1 MKYRKKIVFLNI
13 IGLLACFFVSLFPA
27 IAHAESLDYSVT
39 IDPSINITIPTNVV
53 ALELNPLNKTFSYQ
67 DLGISV
73 STNNSLGYKLTMD
86 STNHTT
92 NLVNI
97 LDSTKTIPT
106 LPIAIGSTS
115 GTSITSYTESNFK
128 DNAWGYKIGTIT
140 NPVSSDTNN
149 YLPFIP
155 GTTIAINHALA
166 DNDTTTLR
174 FASKINYEQPAGLYT
189 INLNFNATVNPT
201 NPPYMQNLDPS
212 LCVANHSTLVVDS
225 RDERSYYIRRLKD
238 GKCWMVQN
246 LRLGQDLTPV
256 TGALVLTEQ
265 DTDISSTDTYNPR
278 SQFVL
283 TNQVADGK
291 MPAKNVYDQSVS
303 ANGYIWDDSAF
314 YCTNDYGCY
323 YNFYT
328 ATAGVTA
335 EGERAVITQNTDVS
349 TTICP
354 KGWTMPT
361 GGNVI
366 ENHLTADY
374 YELIK
379 AYKSSGDSGATLSRA
394 LLVDPIINTENT
406 NGESAPGFVLAG
418 GYYVGGGNLFGERA
432 YYQSRTIRSLIYGYD
447 LLINTS
453 SQSWTDFTNRV
464 NGRPVRCLLQE

>member
-13 IGLLACFFVSLFPA
+13 TGLLACFFVSFFPT

-39 IDPSINITIPTNVV
+39 IDPSINITIPTNIA

-106 LPIAIGSTS
+106 LPIVIGSTS
-115 GTSITSYTESNFK
+115 GTSITSYMESDFK

-189 INLNFNATVNPT
+189 INLNFSATVNPT

-303 ANGYIWDDSAF
+303 ANGDIWDGPAYF
-314 YCTNDYGCY
+314 CTDNYGCY
-323 YNFYT
+323 YNWYT
-328 ATAGVTA
+328 TTAGVLSDAIDMNDVNVATSICPSGWQLPSGGTITA
-335 EGERAVITQNTDVS
+335 SYPTSDFKELVAAYEQGVDSTTAVIRN
-349 TTICP
+349 
-354 KGWTMPT
+354 
-361 GGNVI
+361 
-366 ENHLTADY
+366 
-374 YELIK
+374 
-379 AYKSSGDSGATLSRA
+379 
-394 LLVDPIINTENT
+394 LLVSPLSATENI
-406 NGESAPGFVLAG
+406 NGTYGPGLLFGG
-418 GYYVGGGNLFGERA
+418 GYGREGGSSIGGYA
-432 YYQSRTIRSLIYGYD
+432 TYWSSTIRSSTRGYD
-447 LLINTS
+447 LNISTS
-453 SQSWTDFTNRV
+453 SYHPDGPAMKYV
-464 NGRPVRCLLQE
+464 GRSIRCLLQE